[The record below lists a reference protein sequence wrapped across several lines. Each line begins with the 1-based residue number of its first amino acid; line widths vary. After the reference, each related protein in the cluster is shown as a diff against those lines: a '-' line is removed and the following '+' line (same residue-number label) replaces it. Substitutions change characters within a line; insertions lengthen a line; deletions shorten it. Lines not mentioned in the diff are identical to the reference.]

1 MWFYIFSCGIVFQ
14 LFGKACNKILQ
25 VVDNRR
31 RIDFA
36 ILSKVHV
43 LITDMELDGNRD
55 AETVFLRFRRDD
67 NSGLFGASAGF
78 PRFDAIG
85 ATGAGHLWGILALV
99 CGTLAMAAVM
109 IPANLFITP
118 IFMGAPRAAVAAMLP
133 TAIIP
138 FNLLKAGINSIVTF
152 LLYKRVSPLLH
163 K

>member
-1 MWFYIFSCGIVFQ
+1 MYVTVSAASGWYGI
-14 LFGKACNKILQ
+14 LM
-25 VVDNRR
+25 
-31 RIDFA
+31 
-36 ILSKVHV
+36 HV
-43 LITDMELDGNRD
+43 I
-55 AETVFLRFRRDD
+55 
-67 NSGLFGASAGF
+67 
-78 PRFDAIG
+78 
-85 ATGAGHLWGILALV
+85 ATGTYVLVAGNIYKANKTKKQAILALV

-138 FNLLKAGINSIVTF
+138 FNLLKAGINSVVTF

>member
-1 MWFYIFSCGIVFQ
+1 M
-14 LFGKACNKILQ
+14 AEHENKSLLKK
-25 VVDNRR
+25 R
-31 RIDFA
+31 
-36 ILSKVHV
+36 KKY
-43 LITDMELDGNRD
+43 LIALEESRS
-55 AETVFLRFRRDD
+55 V
-67 NSGLFGASAGF
+67 
-78 PRFDAIG
+78 
-85 ATGAGHLWGILALV
+85 LALV